1 MLEQTAIFD
10 LLNKVEQIN
19 ENEIWREVAA
29 QPETQEAIAETQREQ
44 LRKGERPDGSSFDH
58 YSRVSQDLFDKPD
71 SPITWHDDGE
81 FYESI
86 GTTVEDKE
94 LPFKDAITTGDN
106 GEKIN
111 LETDKNE
118 VILGI
123 QENNFEQINEAFKV
137 GFIEKTKQILCIG

>member
-19 ENEIWREVAA
+19 EDEIWREVAA

-44 LRKGERPDGSSFDH
+44 LRKGERPDGSNFDN
-58 YSRVSQDLFDKPD
+58 YSRVSQDLFDKPN
-71 SPITWHDDGE
+71 SPITWYDDGE
-81 FYESI
+81 FYDSI
-86 GTTVEDKE
+86 GTTVEDNQ
-94 LPFKDAITTGDN
+94 LPFKDALTTGDT

-118 VILGI
+118 IILGI
-123 QENNFEQINEAFKV
+123 QENNFEQINEAFRV
-137 GFIEKTKQILCIG
+137 GFIEKAKQILGIG

>member
-10 LLNKVEQIN
+10 LLKKVEQIN

-44 LRKGERPDGSSFDH
+44 LRKGERPDGSSFPD
-58 YSRVSQDLFDKPD
+58 YSDVSVNVYGKPAGA
-71 SPITWHDDGE
+71 ITWYDDGE
-81 FYESI
+81 FYDSI
-86 GTTVEDKE
+86 GTTIEDKQ

-123 QENNFEQINEAFKV
+123 QENNFEQINEAFRV
-137 GFIEKTKQILCIG
+137 GFIEKAKQILGIG